1 MLILCNTKNA
11 SRQKKTK
18 NEDVTNLF
26 FFNFSFLSAYL
37 CFKLIVRYEIHPT
50 HRSYLESY
58 P

>member
-11 SRQKKTK
+11 SRQKKKTK
-18 NEDVTNLF
+18 NEDVINLF
-26 FFNFSFLSAYL
+26 FIFFLSAYL